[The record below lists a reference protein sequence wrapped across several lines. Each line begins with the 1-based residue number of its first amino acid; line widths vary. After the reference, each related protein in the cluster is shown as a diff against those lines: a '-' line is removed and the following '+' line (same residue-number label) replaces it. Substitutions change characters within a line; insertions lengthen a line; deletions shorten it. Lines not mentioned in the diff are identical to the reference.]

1 MARKATKVRRAIGRI
16 GDDIDPG
23 IRTHIEKLATQ
34 SMISMNRVLK
44 KAIREN
50 ESGKHTA
57 EGSDREAQRA
67 LKPRVCLSRH
77 GAADYY
83 GVC

>member
-1 MARKATKVRRAIGRI
+1 MQEREIQMARKATKVRRAIGRI

-50 ESGKHTA
+50 EKIRAENIQLKARIEKLTA
-57 EGSDREAQRA
+57 R
-67 LKPRVCLSRH
+67 
-77 GAADYY
+77 
-83 GVC
+83 

>member
-1 MARKATKVRRAIGRI
+1 MQEREIQMARKATKVRRAIGRI
-16 GDDIDPG
+16 DDDIDPG

-50 ESGKHTA
+50 EKLRAENTQLKARIEKLTA
-57 EGSDREAQRA
+57 R
-67 LKPRVCLSRH
+67 
-77 GAADYY
+77 
-83 GVC
+83 

>member
-34 SMISMNRVLK
+34 SMISMNE

-50 ESGKHTA
+50 EKLRTENTKLKARIEKLTA
-57 EGSDREAQRA
+57 R
-67 LKPRVCLSRH
+67 
-77 GAADYY
+77 
-83 GVC
+83 

>member
-1 MARKATKVRRAIGRI
+1 MARKATKVGRAIGRI

-50 ESGKHTA
+50 EKLRAENTQLKARIEKLTA
-57 EGSDREAQRA
+57 R
-67 LKPRVCLSRH
+67 
-77 GAADYY
+77 
-83 GVC
+83 

>member
-1 MARKATKVRRAIGRI
+1 MQPREGRSVARKATKVRRAIGR

-50 ESGKHTA
+50 EKLRAENTKLKARIEKLTA
-57 EGSDREAQRA
+57 R
-67 LKPRVCLSRH
+67 
-77 GAADYY
+77 
-83 GVC
+83 

>member
-1 MARKATKVRRAIGRI
+1 MQEREIQMARKATKVRRAIGRI

-23 IRTHIEKLATQ
+23 IRTNIEKLATQ

-50 ESGKHTA
+50 EKLRAENTQLKARIEKLTA
-57 EGSDREAQRA
+57 R
-67 LKPRVCLSRH
+67 
-77 GAADYY
+77 
-83 GVC
+83 